1 MKTINVIIERASDGT
16 YGAYAENVPG
26 IYGAG
31 DDVKEVK
38 QSIIDGIETIKEY
51 FTEVPEILKGN
62 YEIKYK
68 FDTES
73 LFQYYKGILGNPAF
87 EKITGINQK
96 LIHHY
101 STGLKKPRE
110 AQRKKIQEGLHALG
124 KELLAIEL

>member
-38 QSIIDGIETIKEY
+38 QSIIDGIETMKEY

-73 LFQYYKGILGNPAF
+73 L
-87 EKITGINQK
+87 
-96 LIHHY
+96 
-101 STGLKKPRE
+101 
-110 AQRKKIQEGLHALG
+110 
-124 KELLAIEL
+124 

>member
-1 MKTINVIIERASDGT
+1 MKTINVIIERANDGT
-16 YGAYAENVPG
+16 FGAYAENVPG

-38 QSIIDGIETIKEY
+38 QSILDGIETMKE
-51 FTEVPEILKGN
+51 IGN
-62 YEIKYK
+62 FPYKEYEIKYK

-73 LFQYYKGILGNPAF
+73 LLQYYKGILENPAF

-101 STGLKKPRE
+101 ATALKKPRE
-110 AQRKKIQEGLHALG
+110 AQRKKIEEGLHALG
-124 KELLAIEL
+124 RELLSIEL

>member
-38 QSIIDGIETIKEY
+38 QSILDGIETTKE
-51 FTEVPEILKGN
+51 IGN
-62 YEIKYK
+62 FPYKEYEIKYK

-73 LFQYYKGILGNPAF
+73 LLQYYKGILGNTAF
-87 EKITGINQK
+87 EKITGIKQK

-101 STGLKKPRE
+101 ATGLKKPRE
-110 AQRKKIQEGLHALG
+110 VQRKKIEEGLHALG
-124 KELLAIEL
+124 RELLSIEL